1 MEAGGGDR
9 EGEGTEAVVE
19 ETVEDAD
26 SVDEYKIGHIEMQ
39 GLTRSVGSRGG
50 SGRGGRSC
58 GDREGRPGGGGNC
71 RR

>member
-1 MEAGGGDR
+1 MVVETEGEDR
-9 EGEGTEAVVE
+9 EGEET